1 MTKENKIN
9 QNLQPQALD
18 AEEAVLGSMLS
29 SKEAVSISIQ
39 WLKPDCFYKES
50 HSIIF
55 TTMESLFNQGEP
67 VDTLSVVNLL
77 KKNKEI
83 DLVGG
88 PYFIS
93 GLYESVP
100 SVANVEH

>member
-1 MTKENKIN
+1 
-9 QNLQPQALD
+9 
-18 AEEAVLGSMLS
+18 
-29 SKEAVSISIQ
+29 
-39 WLKPDCFYKES
+39 
-50 HSIIF
+50 
-55 TTMESLFNQGEP
+55 MESLFNQGEP

-83 DLVGG
+83 DKVGG

-100 SVANVEH
+100 PLQMLNITLK